1 MEISLPLIAVIGV
14 GLFLI
19 LMFLR
24 MHIGISLMIAGLV
37 GITLSRGLP
46 AALSTIGTT
55 VYRVGASGY
64 LAVIPLFVLMGIL
77 AGAGGVSKAA
87 FSTFYKWFG
96 RLPGG
101 LAMATVSACA
111 AFGAVCGDNIAT
123 AATMCKAALPE
134 MRKYGYSDELST
146 GSIAAG
152 GNLGILIPPSTAF
165 IIYGFVTQTAIGAL
179 FIAGILPGILLTA
192 MFCIQIYLQCK
203 LNPALA
209 QIAPKITWKERLIAT
224 KGIVGIVIV
233 FIIVMGGLLRG
244 FFTPSEAGAVGAFA
258 VLIVSLISRQT
269 SWKVI
274 GHSLLEAGKISA
286 MIMLLIFGAT
296 IFSHFLTTT
305 EIAQAFANAIEE
317 ANLGPYVVMAIIIV
331 LYLILGC
338 ITDIWAILIVTLPI
352 FFPMMTALGFDPLH
366 FGVLCVLAIMAG
378 CITPPVGVVVFSLG
392 GMLRGEVPIYTIFR
406 GCMPFVMTMVV
417 CLVILVAFPQISTFL
432 PNLMIPF
439 R

>member
-1 MEISLPLIAVIGV
+1 MEISLPVIAVISI

-19 LMFLR
+19 LMFLK
-24 MHIGISLMIAGLV
+24 MHIGIALMVSGFI
-37 GITLSRGLP
+37 GITLSRGLE
-46 AALSTIGTT
+46 AALTTVGTT
-55 VYRVGASGY
+55 VYRVGASQY

-77 AGAGGVSKAA
+77 AGTGGVSRDA
-87 FSTFYKWFG
+87 FSAFYKWFG

-101 LAMATVSACA
+101 LAMATVCACS

-146 GSIAAG
+146 GTIACG

-179 FIAGILPGILLTA
+179 FISGILPGILLTA
-192 MFCIQIYLQCK
+192 MFVAQIYIQCK
-203 LNPALA
+203 LNPGLA
-209 QIAPKITWKERLIAT
+209 RMAPDITWKERLIAT
-224 KGIVGIVIV
+224 KGIVGIAVV

-258 VLIVSLISRQT
+258 VLLVSLVTRQA

-305 EIAQAFANAIEE
+305 EIAQAFARVIES
-317 ANLGPYVVMAIIIV
+317 ANLNRYVVMTIILII
-331 LYLILGC
+331 YLILGC
-338 ITDIWAILIVTLPI
+338 ITDIWAVLIITLPI
-352 FFPMMTALGFDPLH
+352 FFPMMTSMGFDPLQ
-366 FGVLCVLAIMAG
+366 FGVLCVLAIMVG
-378 CITPPVGVVVFSLG
+378 CVTPPVGVVVFALG
-392 GMLRGEVPIYTIFR
+392 GMLKNEVSLYTIFR
-406 GCMPFVMTMVV
+406 GCTPFIFTMLV
-417 CLVILVAFPQISTFL
+417 CLIILVAFPQISTAL